1 MGSWLNRLREKY
13 QRHCQNVDKNA
24 PRSKAEKIKER
35 ELELLQLAH
44 QLVDEVGL
52 NNLTMEKLVA
62 VSPYSKG
69 TIYNHFCCKEDLLA
83 ALGVHSMGLCSE
95 LMLKA
100 QSFQGNSREQ
110 ALAVHFAYYL
120 YGLLEPALFM
130 CVLNCKT
137 TSVQEKASKKR
148 LDELAKLDQQIAQLC
163 DSFFTRGMQ
172 DTSLQLAEEHIA
184 AVSFANWACSFGTN
198 LLLQNAADTYAI
210 SRLGAANKVLFNINL
225 LFDGMGWLPL
235 STNYDYQQSWQKIET
250 HFADYV
256 EMLN

>member
-1 MGSWLNRLREKY
+1 MGCWLNRLREKY
-13 QRHCQNVDKNA
+13 QRHCDSVDRSS
-24 PRSKAEKIKER
+24 PRNKAEKILQR
-35 ELELLQLAH
+35 EQELLQLAH

-100 QSFQGNSREQ
+100 QSFAGNSREQ
-110 ALAVHFAYYL
+110 ALAVHYAYHL
-120 YGLLEPALFM
+120 YGLLEPALYM

-137 TSVQEKASKKR
+137 PSVQEKASKQR
-148 LDELAKLDQQIAQLC
+148 LEQLEKVDKQIAQLC
-163 DSFFTRGMQ
+163 DSFFQKGLEDGSLRIAQQ
-172 DTSLQLAEEHIA
+172 DIA
-184 AVSFANWACSFGTN
+184 YVSFANWACSFGTN
-198 LLLQNAADTYAI
+198 LLLQNAAESFAI
-210 SRLGAANKVLFNINL
+210 SRLTETNRVLFNINL
-225 LFDGMGWLPL
+225 MFDGMGWQPV
-235 STNYDYQQSWQKIET
+235 STDYDYQQSWQKIEL

-256 EMLN
+256 AMLN